1 MRVNFRQ
8 VPLAGSAKET
18 LMGGF
23 EESLIPY
30 SGATSIDVQSFG
42 GTGRAESE
50 DRTLYAMPYFLI

>member
-18 LMGGF
+18 LMVGF

>member
-1 MRVNFRQ
+1 M
-8 VPLAGSAKET
+8 AGSAKET

-50 DRTLYAMPYFLI
+50 DTTLYAMPYFLI